1 MNRKISIIAN
11 NYRNILLYISI
22 TFITVVTVVSFASYS
37 NEPYRV
43 NAFNHENQTINL
55 ESIETKKTH
64 VGDIDIGYKIFGKG
78 SPILLINGF
87 SAPLDFWDPLLL
99 EKLASNHTVITF
111 DNRGIGNTTSG
122 NKQFSIGQFAEDT
135 SGLMEALKIKKA
147 DILGWSMGGMI
158 AQEVALS
165 NPEKVGKLI
174 IYASICGGN
183 QSVSPS
189 PEVLKIFS
197 NQSGSMIERLQ
208 RFLPLLFPDQWRNNN
223 PNLIQELPKSA
234 EISPITTLNLQT
246 EAITKWSGTCNR
258 LNSITQPTMV
268 LVGTDDVL
276 TVPANSILIAEKI
289 PGAWLVQIKGGGH
302 AMMMQYPD
310 KFSNIVDTFLKS

>member
-1 MNRKISIIAN
+1 MNRKNSINLN
-11 NYRNILLYISI
+11 NCRNVLLYISI
-22 TFITVVTVVSFASYS
+22 TFVTSVTLVIFVSYNIETFS
-37 NEPYRV
+37 V
-43 NAFNHENQTINL
+43 NAFNQENQTINL
-55 ESIETKKTH
+55 RSIETKKIH
-64 VGDIDIGYKIFGKG
+64 VGDIDMAYKIFGNG
-78 SPILLINGF
+78 SPILLINGY
-87 SAPLDFWDPLLL
+87 SAPLDFWDPTLL

-122 NKQFSIGQFAEDT
+122 DKQFSIPQFAEDT
-135 SGLMEALKIKKA
+135 SGLMEALKIDKA
-147 DILGWSMGGMI
+147 DIMGWSMGGMI

-165 NPEKVGKLI
+165 NPEKVDKLI

-183 QSVSPS
+183 QSVAPS

-197 NQSGSMIERLQ
+197 NQSGSMTERLQ
-208 RFLPLLFPDQWRNNN
+208 SFLPLLFPEEWREKN
-223 PNLIQELPKSA
+223 PNLIQDLPKSA

-246 EAITKWSGTCNR
+246 EAITKWGGTCNR
-258 LNSITQPTMV
+258 LSSIPQPTMV

-289 PGAWLVQIKGGGH
+289 PAAWLVQIKGGGH